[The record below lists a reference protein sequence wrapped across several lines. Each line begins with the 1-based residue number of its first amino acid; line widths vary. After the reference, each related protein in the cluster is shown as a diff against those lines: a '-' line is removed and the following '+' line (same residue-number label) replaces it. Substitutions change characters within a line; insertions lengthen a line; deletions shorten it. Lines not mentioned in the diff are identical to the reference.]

1 MTRGLNSESEIV
13 MATEER
19 ILLTPQ
25 GKEEL
30 IQEHE
35 HLRQI
40 KRVQLFE
47 RVQELSAEGDVSDN
61 SEYEDVK
68 EELIQL
74 ESRIREIE
82 NILSDAEVVEHKSMP
97 AGVIGFGATVTL
109 VDGEGIEETW
119 TVVGPQ
125 EANARLGRISN
136 VSPVGSALL
145 GKRSGETIVVKAPGG
160 ETRFA
165 IKDVR

>member
-1 MTRGLNSESEIV
+1 

-19 ILLTPQ
+19 ILLTPE
-25 GKEEL
+25 GKADL
-30 IQEHE
+30 VHEHD
-35 HLRQI
+35 HLRQV
-40 KRVQLFE
+40 KRVQLLE
-47 RVQELSAEGDVSDN
+47 RIQELSAEGDVSDN

-82 NILSDAEVVEHKSMP
+82 NILSDARVVERQATKT
-97 AGVIGFGATVTL
+97 GVVGFGVTVTL
-109 VDGEGIEETW
+109 VDGDGIEETW
-119 TVVGPQ
+119 TLVGPQ

-145 GKRSGETIVVKAPGG
+145 GKRVGETIVVSPPSALATCTDSTCA
-160 ETRFA
+160 TRQPP
-165 IKDVR
+165 

>member
-1 MTRGLNSESEIV
+1 
-13 MATEER
+13 MATDER

-30 IQEHE
+30 IHEHD
-35 HLRQI
+35 HLRQV
-40 KRVQLFE
+40 KRAQLLS
-47 RVQELSAEGDVSDN
+47 RIQELSAEGDVSDN

-68 EELIQL
+68 EELVQL

-82 NILSDAEVVEHKSMP
+82 NFLSDAEIVEHEDTP
-97 AGVIGFGATVTL
+97 AGVVGFGATVTL

-145 GKRSGETIVVKAPGG
+145 GKHIGETIVVRAPGG
-160 ETRFA
+160 ETQFV
-165 IKDVR
+165 IKDVH